1 MIHQQQPRSLSY
13 SEGAPLPENAPEW
26 AKAASA
32 RIVRGCVNS
41 TAVGAPVKSV
51 GSVKSVGAQVKS
63 VGAQVKSVG
72 APVKSV
78 GAPVK
83 SVGISVETV
92 AEAVGVA
99 VKHGNKFKR
108 YDPGLHS
115 GSWNY
120 EGDIADGNAIVI

>member
-1 MIHQQQPRSLSY
+1 MGFYEHNQSQV
-13 SEGAPLPENAPEW
+13 
-26 AKAASA
+26 
-32 RIVRGCVNS
+32 VRGCVNS
-41 TAVGAPVKSV
+41 TAVGSVKSVGAPVKSV
-51 GSVKSVGAQVKS
+51 GAPVR
-63 VGAQVKSVG
+63 SVG

-83 SVGISVETV
+83 SVGTSVETV

-120 EGDIADGNAIVI
+120 EGDNADGNAIVI

>member
-1 MIHQQQPRSLSY
+1 M
-13 SEGAPLPENAPEW
+13 NNF
-26 AKAASA
+26 
-32 RIVRGCVNS
+32 VRGCVNS
-41 TAVGAPVKSV
+41 TAVGS
-51 GSVKSVGAQVKS
+51 
-63 VGAQVKSVG
+63 VKSVG

-78 GAPVK
+78 GATVK
-83 SVGISVETV
+83 SVGTSVETV

-120 EGDIADGNAIVI
+120 EGNNADGNAIVI